1 MDTLGAKM
9 SYSHSLDRSFL
20 ICFTRSAY
28 TAFALSGKRRK
39 IAHPVFHRFS
49 EQITDDDADDADAG
63 WRVETEGGNFTRLY
77 LVDWP
82 TTFLAAHFV
91 ENGNIS
97 ASNNECTVAAGKWQG
112 LLQDS
117 GGSAILFTCG
127 EATQVNGCL

>member
-1 MDTLGAKM
+1 M

-63 WRVETEGGNFTRLY
+63 WRVKTEGGNFTRLY

-82 TTFLAAHFV
+82 TTFLAVHFL

-97 ASNNECTVAAGKWQG
+97 ASNNECTVARRENGRVCCKIRVDPPFFLPAAKPRRSMGAS
-112 LLQDS
+112 DS
-117 GGSAILFTCG
+117 DDIL
-127 EATQVNGCL
+127 